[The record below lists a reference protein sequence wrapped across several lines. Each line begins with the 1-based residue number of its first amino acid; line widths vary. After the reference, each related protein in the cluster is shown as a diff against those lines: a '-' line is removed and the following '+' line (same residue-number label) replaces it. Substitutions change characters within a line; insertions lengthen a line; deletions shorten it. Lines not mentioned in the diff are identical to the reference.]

1 MVGIA
6 SLFAFKE
13 KTDMESKT
21 EEIRARCTPTEY
33 AALVALAQQEER
45 GVSDALR
52 WVVREV
58 AKQRGVW
65 PLPAQP
71 ASLPGRT
78 VDKRLPQAGV
88 RSRIAREE
96 IK

>member
-1 MVGIA
+1 
-6 SLFAFKE
+6 
-13 KTDMESKT
+13 MESKT

-58 AKQRGVW
+58 AKQRGLW
-65 PLPAQP
+65 PAVQP